1 MSRTRLEEIL
11 FPKGKSSAL
20 PNVMP
25 SVLDSD
31 GLEVGY
37 FSDVRKT
44 TEATVV
50 DIGDAPNSNTGDALR
65 TAFIKMNNFMEA
77 VYWWS
82 DEINHKFNDL
92 DSDVQHLQTALD
104 NAAIDRNI

>member
-1 MSRTRLEEIL
+1 MSRTKLEQIL
-11 FPKGKSSAL
+11 FPRGKSTAL

-31 GLEVGY
+31 GLEVEY
-37 FSDVRKT
+37 FGTNRKT

-50 DIGDAPNSNTGDALR
+50 DIGDSPNSNTGDALR

-92 DSDVQHLQTALD
+92 DSDIQHLQTALD
-104 NAAIDRNI
+104 NAGINRNI

>member
-1 MSRTRLEEIL
+1 MSTKFEDIL
-11 FPKGKSSAL
+11 NPRGKSAAL

-31 GLEVGY
+31 GKEVSY
-37 FSDVRKT
+37 FSGKRKT

-50 DIGDAPNSNTGDALR
+50 DIGDSPNSNTGDALR
-65 TAFIKMNNFMEA
+65 TAFIKINNHMEA

-82 DEINHKFNDL
+82 EHLNQTLQDL
-92 DSDVQHLQTALD
+92 PGGVDSDSF
-104 NAAIDRNI
+104 DRGSF